1 MPSQTRDSELRTRTG
16 NDVNGQGKALG
27 EKLVAIVGNPN
38 AGKTTLFNSLTGSY
52 QKVGNYPGV
61 TVERVSGYLKL
72 GDDSVEVIDVPG
84 LYSLTPVSEDERVAA
99 EVIHGAAKGIAEP
112 DLLVCVIDSSNL
124 ERNLYLYTQVA
135 EVGRPMVVALT
146 MVDRVRKEGK
156 ELDIARLSNLL
167 GCEVVPV
174 VGHKDSRLTA
184 LKEAI
189 ERNLVNAKPPVFAL
203 GGPDPTETK
212 IASLRERMAR
222 IGADFSNSE
231 VREALLDPS
240 PEFEKFLDDFP
251 EMREPF
257 EEARDQ
263 IASSGSHGMATPGHA
278 DVRSRYQWSAMVQR
292 AAVRESDVPKAKS
305 LTDKLDGIL
314 VHRVFGLVIFI
325 GLMYLVF
332 QSIYTFAQPLM
343 NGIQAVFDW
352 LGKLVGPHL
361 DGIPVLKSLVVDGIF
376 GGVGAMLVFLPQIL
390 ILFFFI
396 AVLEGTGYLARAA
409 FLMDRLLGWCG
420 LNGRAFIPLLSSFAC
435 AIPGI
440 MSARVMPDPKSRL
453 ATILV
458 APLMSCSA
466 RLPVYLLLIGAFIQP
481 HYGAFWAGFTL
492 FAMHFLGLIVAIPI
506 VWVLNR
512 KIIRGKRLP
521 FLLEL
526 PPYQWPK
533 CRDVWLAMYFRGK
546 VFVQTAGTIIV
557 AMSFLIWALSYFP
570 RSDEAAAQ
578 YKARYVASH
587 PQAQTAEIDGYVQQE
602 QLAHSILGRFGKTIE
617 PVFLPAGFDWR
628 ITTSILAAFPARE
641 NVVPSLGIMFNLGRD
656 TEYQSADLRKQL
668 GAATWPDGK
677 PLFNGWTAFGLMIF
691 FALCAQ
697 CMATLATVKRETNS
711 WKWALF
717 MFSYMTGLA
726 YLAAVG
732 LHQFSKLF

>member
-1 MPSQTRDSELRTRTG
+1 MPSQARDSELRTG
-16 NDVNGQGKALG
+16 ACHGGGALASG
-27 EKLVAIVGNPN
+27 FGAKLVAIVGNPN
-38 AGKTTLFNSLTGSY
+38 AGKTTLFNSLTGSH

-61 TVERVSGYLKL
+61 TVERVSGQLKF
-72 GDDSVEVIDVPG
+72 GGEVVEVIDVPG
-84 LYSLTPVSEDERVAA
+84 LYSLHPVSEDERVAA
-99 EVIHGAAKGIAEP
+99 DVIFGRASGVAHP
-112 DLLVCVIDSSNL
+112 DLLVCVVDASNL

-135 EVGRPMVVALT
+135 EVGCPMVVAMT
-146 MVDRVRKEGK
+146 MVDRVRKDGK
-156 ELDIARLSNLL
+156 EIDVARLSNLL

-189 ERNLVNAKPPVFAL
+189 ERNLRNGQPPEFPL
-203 GGPDPTETK
+203 GPPDVLETK
-212 IASLRERMAR
+212 VASLRERMAR
-222 IGADFSNSE
+222 IGADFSSAE
-231 VREALLDPS
+231 VREALANPT
-240 PEFEKFLDDFP
+240 PQFERFLEDFP

-257 EEARDQ
+257 EEARAHIGGAAERQ
-263 IASSGSHGMATPGHA
+263 SA
-278 DVRSRYQWSAMVQR
+278 DVRMRYQWSAMVQR
-292 AAVRESDVPKAKS
+292 AAVRESDKPKPRS
-305 LTDKLDGIL
+305 LTDKLDAIL
-314 VHRVFGLVIFI
+314 VHRVFGLIIFVA
-325 GLMYLVF
+325 LMYLVF
-332 QSIYTFAQPLM
+332 LSIYTFAQPLM
-343 NGIQAVFDW
+343 NGIQAAF
-352 LGKLVGPHL
+352 
-361 DGIPVLKSLVVDGIF
+361 DGIGKVIGPKLAGVPVLQSLIVDGII

-440 MSARVMPDPKSRL
+440 MSARVMPDRNSRL

-466 RLPVYLLLIGAFIQP
+466 RLPVYILLIGAFIQP
-481 HYGAFWAGFTL
+481 KYGAFWAGFTL
-492 FAMHFLGLIVAIPI
+492 FAMHFLGLFVAIPI

-512 KIIRGKRLP
+512 KVIRGKRLP

-533 CRDVWLAMYFRGK
+533 WRDVWIAMYFRGK
-546 VFVQTAGTIIV
+546 VFVKTAGTIIV

-570 RSDEAAAQ
+570 RSAAGEAQ
-578 YKARYVASH
+578 YRAAYVASH
-587 PQAQTAEIDGYVQQE
+587 PQSQPAEIDGYVQQE
-602 QLAHSILGRFGKTIE
+602 QLAHSFLGRFGKTIE
-617 PVFLPAGFDWR
+617 PVFRPAGFDWR

-641 NVVPSLGIMFNLGRD
+641 NVIPSLGIMFNLG
-656 TEYQSADLRKQL
+656 SGADEHSSDLLKQL
-668 GAATWPDGK
+668 QDATWPDGE
-677 PLFNGWTAFGLMIF
+677 PLFTAWTAFGLMVF

-711 WKWALF
+711 WKWAAF
-717 MFSYMTGLA
+717 MFSYMTALA
-726 YLAAVG
+726 YIAAVG
-732 LHQFSKLF
+732 VHQLSRLF